1 MSSALGSAVSSW
13 AHLYNNNHVVNATV
27 TFAHFAGVLIGGG
40 LALSADRDAFRAGAE
55 TGAGASTL
63 PIDRLLHRWVL
74 SALALVFASGV
85 LMMLADLDTY
95 VSSTAFWIKMSLIV
109 LLVVN
114 GYARIRAETRAGVWL
129 RRTSAAS
136 AALWLGVL
144 LVSTMLT
151 F

>member
-1 MSSALGSAVSSW
+1 MRSALESAITSW
-13 AHLYNNNHVVNATV
+13 AHLYNNNHAVNATV

-40 LALSADRDAFRAGAE
+40 LALAADRDAFRAPA
-55 TGAGASTL
+55 L
-63 PIDRLLHRWVL
+63 PVDRLLHRWVL
-74 SALALVFASGV
+74 SALAVVFASGM

-114 GYARIRAETRAGVWL
+114 GYARIRAEARAGVWL